1 MKTPEKKT
9 KAQRLVELERKLFVA
24 QASQIYR
31 HHFASK
37 ALDRL
42 NTDKFMGSGL
52 IVTVTYLSGEQA
64 FEPVMICNGLSKETV
79 AALKADLARSFNY
92 ATEMKPDGA

>member
-1 MKTPEKKT
+1 MNTPEKKT
-9 KAQRLVELERKLFVA
+9 KSQRIAELERKLFVA
-24 QASQIYR
+24 QASQVYR

-37 ALDRL
+37 ALDKL

-52 IVTVTYLSGEQA
+52 IVTVTYTSGEQA
-64 FEPVMICNGLSKETV
+64 FEPVMIKNGLSKETI

-92 ATEMKPDGA
+92 ATEMKPDGV

>member
-1 MKTPEKKT
+1 MKTEKKT
-9 KAQRLVELERKLFVA
+9 KMQRLAELERKLFVA
-24 QASQIYR
+24 EASQIYR

-37 ALDRL
+37 MLDKL
-42 NTDKFMGSGL
+42 DTDRFIGSGL

-64 FEPVMICNGLSKETV
+64 FEPVIICNGLSKETT

>member
-1 MKTPEKKT
+1 MKTEKKT
-9 KAQRLVELERKLFVA
+9 KAQHLVELERKLFVA
-24 QASQIYR
+24 QAPQSYR

-42 NTDKFMGSGL
+42 NTDKVMGSGL
-52 IVTVTYLSGEQA
+52 IVTVTHLSGEQA
-64 FEPVMICNGLSKETV
+64 FEPVMICNGLSKETI